1 MRKILL
7 TTTAMVALGS
17 VSAIAADVSVSGNVR
32 FRYNTWNDSIVDT
45 VADGANNSTM
55 TDVLQLWV
63 KSSATTDNGLTL
75 GTNTRILTGGTVDRN
90 YISIKG
96 DFGSMTMGKDWGV
109 ASSSS
114 LGENWAAT
122 VAGGEITAP
131 TGTSSDAYDSIMKTT
146 ASSTSG
152 KVNKINYSTPSINGI
167 QAKVSFADA
176 GTAGGDSTGVV
187 LQYKAAMADGNLTLG
202 YIGESQTAADGA
214 SGTADQEVSEVG
226 ASFSNGMGRIWGLK
240 MTDKTTENGG
250 AVATDN
256 NGTNFGVMYQMN
268 DATKLIYYRIA
279 TEQDAGTNINDK
291 YDSNTIG
298 VRYDIAGGLRLGV
311 LHTSFDFKDADLA
324 SANSTGSASRIEVR
338 MDF

>member
-131 TGTSSDAYDSIMKTT
+131 TGTSSDA
-146 ASSTSG
+146 
-152 KVNKINYSTPSINGI
+152 
-167 QAKVSFADA
+167 
-176 GTAGGDSTGVV
+176 
-187 LQYKAAMADGNLTLG
+187 
-202 YIGESQTAADGA
+202 
-214 SGTADQEVSEVG
+214 
-226 ASFSNGMGRIWGLK
+226 
-240 MTDKTTENGG
+240 
-250 AVATDN
+250 
-256 NGTNFGVMYQMN
+256 
-268 DATKLIYYRIA
+268 
-279 TEQDAGTNINDK
+279 
-291 YDSNTIG
+291 
-298 VRYDIAGGLRLGV
+298 
-311 LHTSFDFKDADLA
+311 
-324 SANSTGSASRIEVR
+324 
-338 MDF
+338 

>member
-1 MRKILL
+1 
-7 TTTAMVALGS
+7 
-17 VSAIAADVSVSGNVR
+17 
-32 FRYNTWNDSIVDT
+32 
-45 VADGANNSTM
+45 
-55 TDVLQLWV
+55 
-63 KSSATTDNGLTL
+63 
-75 GTNTRILTGGTVDRN
+75 
-90 YISIKG
+90 
-96 DFGSMTMGKDWGV
+96 
-109 ASSSS
+109 
-114 LGENWAAT
+114 
-122 VAGGEITAP
+122 
-131 TGTSSDAYDSIMKTT
+131 MKTT
-146 ASSTSG
+146 ASSTSA
-152 KVNKINYSTPSINGI
+152 KANKINYSTPSINGV

-187 LQYKAAMADGNLTLG
+187 LQYKTAMADGNLTLG

-298 VRYDIAGGLRLGV
+298 IRYDVAGLRLGV
-311 LHTSFDFKDADLA
+311 LHTAFDFKDADLA